1 MWDSVLKK
9 RSFEALYDFCCS
21 VSWLYVHKVRSAVN
35 PSCDSGSCSA
45 SSKFKR
51 YTSIIWVRFECF
63 SPFSIFFMFKGQ
75 ILLHVYNMLLIP
87 KQLPRALTSSYV
99 DEKRVERMEA
109 LPTVCVCVCTCF
121 FFACFFSRA
130 LPVAKTFHSLRSSI
144 RQTFMTTLTL
154 DPRAPL
160 LSLIIRRWTV
170 GCFRGGSDEV
180 SLRPVDSFSPA
191 S

>member
-9 RSFEALYDFCCS
+9 EEALYDFCCS

-51 YTSIIWVRFECF
+51 YTYIPLFHFFHVQRSNPPSRIQHAANPQTTAPCF
-63 SPFSIFFMFKGQ
+63 NFLLCRWKASGTNGGSPK
-75 ILLHVYNMLLIP
+75 
-87 KQLPRALTSSYV
+87 
-99 DEKRVERMEA
+99 
-109 LPTVCVCVCTCF
+109 CVCLCVHMFFCF
-121 FFACFFSRA
+121 LFFFSRA